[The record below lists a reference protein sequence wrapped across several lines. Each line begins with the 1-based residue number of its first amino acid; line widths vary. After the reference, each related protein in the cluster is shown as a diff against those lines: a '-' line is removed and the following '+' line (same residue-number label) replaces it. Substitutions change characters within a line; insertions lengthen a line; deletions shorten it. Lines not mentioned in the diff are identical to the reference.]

1 MRKPNIAS
9 AGWDLAFAVLAL
21 IAGLLGATIPY
32 ALGVFAA
39 AVIAWA
45 WMRRNAL
52 AALPATQ
59 RFVQGSI
66 AVVMIAV
73 VLAIAYWIGLMLGGH
88 T

>member
-39 AVIAWA
+39 AVIAWG

>member
-21 IAGLLGATIPY
+21 IAGLLGATLPY

-39 AVIAWA
+39 AVISWG

-52 AALPATQ
+52 AALPMTQ
-59 RFVQGSI
+59 RFVQGAI
-66 AVVMIAV
+66 AIVMIAV

>member
-21 IAGLLGATIPY
+21 VAGLLGATIPY

-39 AVIAWA
+39 AVLAWG

-52 AALPATQ
+52 AAMAPTQ
-59 RFVQGSI
+59 RFVQGAI
-66 AVVMIAV
+66 AVLMIAV
-73 VLAIAYWIGLMLGGH
+73 VLAMAYWIGLMLGGH